1 MIVDV
6 LIPAGGKGIRSGY
19 NIPKQYIKNG
29 KGETVIERTV
39 WSFRQI
45 EEVNNI
51 VVVVKEKNDVTDKLE
66 KKYSAEIIE
75 KAGDYREETVFNGL
89 DYIESDYVLIHDAA
103 RPYIKPSFIKKLI
116 ESLKQTDVVIP
127 YVKVRDTIVNEK
139 GTPIDR
145 DKLKIIQTP
154 QCFRASLIKE
164 WMKELYGKD
173 ELKNFTDESTIARHF
188 NHKICFV
195 EGDYKNKKITYK
207 EDVEEWMNSSRLRVG
222 YGYDVHRFGSDKK
235 LILGGVEVPYDKG
248 LIAHS
253 DGDVIVHALMDA
265 ILGAV
270 GEKDIGVWFP
280 PSDDKWKD
288 YSSVEMLKII
298 IKETGVNVINADCMV
313 RCKEPKLSQ
322 YRDKMIE
329 TLENVLNAPVN
340 IKATTDEG
348 LGDIGRGEGIAVHC
362 VVMVEI

>member
-1 MIVDV
+1 MRTDV

-45 EEVNNI
+45 EEVDNI
-51 VVVVKEKNDVTDKLE
+51 VVVVKEKNDITDKLE
-66 KKYSAEIIE
+66 KKYSAKIIE

-89 DYIESDYVLIHDAA
+89 EYIKSDYVLIHDAA
-103 RPYIKPSFIKKLI
+103 RPYINPFLIKKLVLL
-116 ESLKQTDVVIP
+116 LKENDVVIP
-127 YVKVRDTIVNEK
+127 YLKVRDTIVDEK
-139 GTPIDR
+139 GMPVKR

-154 QCFRASLIKE
+154 QCFRTSLIKE
-164 WMKELYGKD
+164 WIKKLYEEGKLQD
-173 ELKNFTDESTIARHF
+173 FTDESTIARYF
-188 NHKICFV
+188 NYEIHFV

-207 EDVEEWMNSSRLRVG
+207 EDVEEWMSSSRLRVG
-222 YGYDVHRFGSDKK
+222 YGYDIHRFGSGKK
-235 LILGGVEVPYDKG
+235 LILGGVEVPYEKG

-270 GEKDIGVWFP
+270 GEKDIGAWFP

-298 IKETGVNVINADCMV
+298 LKKTGVNVVNVDCMV
-313 RCKEPKLSQ
+313 RCKEPKLSK

-348 LGDIGRGEGIAVHC
+348 LGEIGKGEGIAVHC